1 MKVMSLDRIM
11 FASNE
16 LLPATCTSKP
26 QVSCKAMLKPN
37 ARPKG
42 YSNEEIYDALVAV
55 KNFVLKPFK
64 PETKLNHTTDYL
76 A

>member
-1 MKVMSLDRIM
+1 MKVMSLNRVM

-26 QVSCKAMLKPN
+26 QVSCKAMLKLN

-42 YSNEEIYDALVAV
+42 YSNEEIYEALVAV
-55 KNFVLKPFK
+55 KDFVLKPFNPK
-64 PETKLNHTTDYL
+64 SKLNHTTDYL